1 MREPRAVLQEFGLTL
16 GDDVA
21 VAVHDS
27 TADMRYLVLPQRP
40 EGTEGWSEEQL
51 RTLVTRDSMVGV
63 CLAQVPT
70 ASSL

>member
-1 MREPRAVLQEFGLTL
+1 VREPRAVLQEFGLTL

-63 CLAQVPT
+63 CLAQVPK